1 MLLNSTQKT
10 ATVSIWAQRKVE
22 IGSAENSASA
32 NVINPISS
40 DALNFY
46 SGFIS
51 NNNTQNE
58 GFDYKS
64 TGNSN
69 NSLSFNNKWSNYNTL
84 LHQWNYQW

>member
-1 MLLNSTQKT
+1 M
-10 ATVSIWAQRKVE
+10 E

-69 NSLSFNNKWSNYNTL
+69 NSLSFNNK
-84 LHQWNYQW
+84 